1 MDGGM
6 GGKFGVFQRA
16 RLSVAAALAVSW
28 SSAAFAQQAAGPAQ
42 VDPRLKP
49 TQAPPSIGAPIH
61 VPVPSPPP
69 AAPAEEAV
77 RFTLSSVDFQ
87 GGTVLPQDSLKALAK
102 PYIGKPVGL
111 AEVNELAARVT
122 ASYRAAGYILTRA
135 VVPPQRFSDGRLT
148 LRIVEGYIDQVR
160 IQGDA
165 GGAKRLLEA
174 YGRRIQAARPLT
186 RTVLERELLLAS
198 DITGLGVRSVLTPS
212 ASAVGAADLTLVVTP
227 KKVDASVGIDDRGS
241 RYLGPTQLMAGVFV
255 NDAFGTGGRLGLN
268 GVVTPGDSPPN
279 LAYGAISYDQPL
291 GANGLRLFA
300 TVSDTITH
308 PGQELTSLDTL
319 GRAFNAELT
328 LSYPIIRSRDLN
340 LMVSGGLAY
349 RNVYSSNSASSP
361 LFDDHV
367 RSANVGL
374 YVNAL
379 DPVGG
384 YSTLTLNLVQGLDI
398 LGATQLSSPNKSRAG
413 ASGEY
418 TRLDFEVTHLQPIY
432 GPFALQFGA
441 SGQTSFGESLLASE
455 QYALGGYAYDRA
467 FDPAEA
473 TGDAGLA
480 GRVEAQWNAARRLAF
495 LSRLQPYAFYEGG
508 QIWQMQAVA
517 GSPAQETLV
526 STGVG
531 ARFTL
536 LDRLSADIEWAAPL
550 GPDLR
555 FTDSRH
561 GRVFFSLTATF

>member
-1 MDGGM
+1 M
-6 GGKFGVFQRA
+6 GGKFGVFQGA
-16 RLSVAAALAVSW
+16 RLSVAAALALGW
-28 SSAAFAQQAAGPAQ
+28 NSAASAQQAASPAQ
-42 VDPRLKP
+42 VESRLRP
-49 TQAPPSIGAPIH
+49 TPAPPSTGAPIRA
-61 VPVPSPPP
+61 PVPSPQQV
-69 AAPAEEAV
+69 APSETGV
-77 RFTLSSVDFQ
+77 RFTLSAVDFQ
-87 GGTVLPQDSLKALAK
+87 GATVLSRNELEALAK
-102 PYIGKPVGL
+102 PYVGRPVGL
-111 AEVNELAARVT
+111 AEVNELAARVS
-122 ASYRAAGYILTRA
+122 AAYRAAGYILTRA
-135 VVPPQRFSDGRLT
+135 IVPPQRFGDGRLT
-148 LRIVEGYIDQVR
+148 LRIVEGYIDHVR

-165 GGAKRLLEA
+165 GGARHLLEA

-186 RTVLERELLLAS
+186 RAVLERELLLAS

-227 KKVDASVGIDDRGS
+227 KKVAVSVGLDNRGS
-241 RYLGPTQLMAGVFV
+241 RYLGPTQFMAGVFV

-268 GVVTPGDSPPN
+268 GVVTPGDSPPD

-291 GANGLRLFA
+291 GTNGLRLFA
-300 TVSDTITH
+300 TVSDTVTH
-308 PGQELTSLDTL
+308 PGEELRSLGTL

-340 LMVSGGLAY
+340 LIVSGGFAY

-374 YVNAL
+374 YANAL

-384 YSTLTLNLVQGLDI
+384 YSTLTLNLVQGLDV

-432 GPFALQFGA
+432 GPFALQLGA

-517 GSPAQETLV
+517 GSPTQESLV

-536 LDRLSADIEWAAPL
+536 LDRFGADLEWAKPL

-555 FTDSRH
+555 FTNSRH
-561 GRVFFSLTATF
+561 GRVFVSLTATF

>member
-1 MDGGM
+1 M
-6 GGKFGVFQRA
+6 GGKFGVFQGA
-16 RLSVAAALAVSW
+16 RLSVAAAFVVGW
-28 SSAAFAQQAAGPAQ
+28 SSVAVAQQSAGPAQ
-42 VDPRLKP
+42 VEPRLKP
-49 TQAPPSIGAPIH
+49 TPAPPSTGAPIH
-61 VPVPSPPP
+61 IPVPTT
-69 AAPAEEAV
+69 APVAPSEAGV
-77 RFTLSSVDFQ
+77 RFTLSAVDFQ
-87 GGTVLPQDSLKALAK
+87 GGGVLSRDRLETLAK

-111 AEVNELAARVT
+111 ADVNDLAAKVT
-122 ASYRAAGYILTRA
+122 AAYRAAGYILTRA

-165 GGAKRLLEA
+165 GGAKHLLEA

-186 RTVLERELLLAS
+186 RAVLERELLLAS

-227 KKVDASVGIDDRGS
+227 KKVDVSVGVDNRGS
-241 RYLGPTQLMAGVFV
+241 RYLGPTQLMGGVFV
-255 NDAFGTGGRLGLN
+255 NDVFGTGGRLGLN
-268 GVVTPGDSPPN
+268 GVITPGDTPPD

-291 GANGLRLFA
+291 GTNGLRLFA
-300 TVSDTITH
+300 TVSDTATH
-308 PGQELTSLDTL
+308 PGDELRSLDTL

-340 LMVSGGLAY
+340 LLVSGGFAY

-374 YVNAL
+374 YANAL

-384 YSTLTLNLVQGLDI
+384 YSTLTLNLVQGLDV

-413 ASGEY
+413 ASGDY

-495 LSRLQPYAFYEGG
+495 VSRLQPYVFYEGG

-517 GSPAQETLV
+517 GSPTQETLV

-536 LDRLSADIEWAAPL
+536 LDRFSADLEWAQPL

-561 GRVFFSLTATF
+561 GRVFVSVTAAF